1 MKNIA
6 VFCASGKQYIEPF
19 DHLVKELVR
28 YCKKENIG
36 VIYGGA
42 KVGLMGLLADE
53 CIEER
58 VPIIGIIPQGIL
70 DKELHHEGIEQL
82 TITKTMY
89 ERKNGMYELSDAFVV
104 LPGSLGTLDELFEV
118 LCLSKLHI
126 HDKAIGILNFQQF
139 YDSIFAHFDK
149 MIEQGFMDADVK
161 NYFVVDNDIESLLNK
176 MKSWERPKQSDLDK
190 AVKLNNSAAP
200 L

>member
-19 DHLVKELVR
+19 GHLVKELVR

-70 DKELHHEGIEQL
+70 DKELHVDNYH
-82 TITKTMY
+82 
-89 ERKNGMYELSDAFVV
+89 
-104 LPGSLGTLDELFEV
+104 
-118 LCLSKLHI
+118 
-126 HDKAIGILNFQQF
+126 
-139 YDSIFAHFDK
+139 SIFIYQNIIVVSN
-149 MIEQGFMDADVK
+149 MMVNNISNLK
-161 NYFVVDNDIESLLNK
+161 NFSEEKKGS
-176 MKSWERPKQSDLDK
+176 
-190 AVKLNNSAAP
+190 
-200 L
+200 

>member
-19 DHLVKELVR
+19 GHLVKELVR

-161 NYFVVDNDIESLLNK
+161 KYFVVDNDIESLLNK

>member
-19 DHLVKELVR
+19 GHLVKELVR

-42 KVGLMGLLADE
+42 KVGLMGFLADE

-82 TITKTMY
+82 NITKTMY